1 MIHLRDGWFDL
12 KLFTEEFTEIE
23 KMNEKNTSR
32 TKTAEEVANHCNAL
46 LSARV
51 YQRTSMLFDRE
62 FASLQEYS
70 ENELSQQRTPESQP

>member
-46 LSARV
+46 LSACKP
-51 YQRTSMLFDRE
+51 QCFLTENLH
-62 FASLQEYS
+62 LYS
-70 ENELSQQRTPESQP
+70 EHELSQQRT